1 MLSDACSARLRIQC
15 MGFPAF
21 ERTTM
26 NTHALRASL
35 LAVTAAAFGLAGCAD
50 MNTGMTPTT
59 RNTAIGAGV
68 GALAGAALGGNTT
81 GALIG
86 AGVGAAGGY
95 IWSRNMEQKKIAME
109 RATMGSGATVVQTGD
124 NQLKLNVP
132 SDVSFDTGRADIKPN
147 MRPILDQF
155 ANGLASQPNTDVRIV
170 GHTDST
176 GSDELNNR
184 LSLERAQATK
194 NYLVSRGVSASQIQ
208 VAGRGEHEPVADNSS
223 EAGRAHNRR
232 VEVFLGERSV
242 AVR

>member
-1 MLSDACSARLRIQC
+1 MK
-15 MGFPAF
+15 
-21 ERTTM
+21 M
-26 NTHALRASL
+26 NMNSIRASL

-50 MNTGMTPTT
+50 MNAGMGGMSPTT

-68 GALAGAALGGNTT
+68 GALAGAAIGGDAK

-95 IWSRNMEQKKIAME
+95 IWSRSMEKKRLAME
-109 RATMGSGATVVQTGD
+109 RATMGSGATVSQTQD

-132 SDVSFDTGRADIKPN
+132 SDLSFDTGRADIKPN

-155 ANGLASQPNTDVRIV
+155 ANGLAGQPNTEVRII

-176 GSDELNNR
+176 GGDELNNR

-194 NYLVSRGVSASQIQ
+194 NYLVSRGVSANQIQ
-208 VAGRGEHEPVADNSS
+208 VAGRGEHEPVADNTSDT
-223 EAGRAHNRR
+223 GRSRNRR
-232 VEVFLGERSV
+232 VEVFLGERNV
-242 AVR
+242 AAR

>member
-1 MLSDACSARLRIQC
+1 
-15 MGFPAF
+15 
-21 ERTTM
+21 M
-26 NTHALRASL
+26 NTHSIRLGL
-35 LAVTAAAFGLAGCAD
+35 IAVTTAAFGLAGCAD

-68 GALAGAALGGNTT
+68 GALAGAAIGGNTK

-95 IWSRNMEQKKIAME
+95 IWSRNMEQKRLAME
-109 RATMGSGATVVQTGD
+109 RATMGSGATVTQTAD

-132 SDVSFDTGRADIKPN
+132 SDLSFDTGRADIKPN

-155 ANGLASQPNTDVRIV
+155 ASGLANQPNTEVRII

-184 LSLERAQATK
+184 LSVERAQATR
-194 NYLVSRGVSASQIQ
+194 NYLVSRGVSAAQIQ
-208 VAGRGEHEPVADNSS
+208 VAGRGEHEPVADNTSD
-223 EAGRAHNRR
+223 AGRARNRR
-232 VEVFLGERSV
+232 VEIFLGERNV
-242 AVR
+242 AAR